1 MNHLSEQTVK
11 YLCVIRTLNP
21 NLYKKMCKKIGVSD
35 DEILQNKID
44 VPEMKKE
51 VYCSRP
57 NEIVINPN
65 KETDSKFS
73 NVYYM
78 GGKPYIGFR
87 REPQKREEVF
97 SIDVKKA
104 KDSHSNKDIAE
115 KKTKK
120 VYLYID
126 AENVASKYCKQIMQ
140 KSASVGKLKK
150 KRCYRRG
157 EDASTTSWTD
167 EAREHEI
174 KMVPIS
180 GEPKK
185 DKIDNIIKEDI
196 RNAIKRRVA
205 VEVICIVTSDGG
217 YIDIVKEIKRSG
229 KQAVIIGEE
238 KTPEKLRE
246 EANKFIKLEKL

>member
-1 MNHLSEQTVK
+1 MILS
-11 YLCVIRTLNP
+11 
-21 NLYKKMCKKIGVSD
+21 
-35 DEILQNKID
+35 
-44 VPEMKKE
+44 KE
-51 VYCSRP
+51 
-57 NEIVINPN
+57 
-65 KETDSKFS
+65 
-73 NVYYM
+73 
-78 GGKPYIGFR
+78 GK
-87 REPQKREEVF
+87 
-97 SIDVKKA
+97 S
-104 KDSHSNKDIAE
+104 
-115 KKTKK
+115 
-120 VYLYID
+120 
-126 AENVASKYCKQIMQ
+126 
-140 KSASVGKLKK
+140 
-150 KRCYRRG
+150 
-157 EDASTTSWTD
+157 D